1 MEAWIAQEYGGRMR
15 LVLVALG
22 LLLLQACAA
31 HRPPPDEPAGGP
43 PYTGLFLAETSKGG
57 ALVVDLLAGPGAL
70 AGLLPG
76 DRILSVGEEAVDA
89 AKLRETISASRP
101 GSVLPLTF
109 ERGGQTHKAE
119 VVVGDAGVWTPPA
132 RLPSRVPHVAP
143 SDRPRTWL
151 DEIEVRRSREVPALD
166 EVAARVDGML
176 REVAAEASGYNRL
189 PLARQVLADPGA
201 LVALEQQL
209 GIELANPAEVPTLLA
224 PLLCRL
230 LALECDARMAEA
242 AGEARTLQDFTAAIA
257 DANAKARRA
266 FSGIGRA
273 AMHEDVASLLRQ
285 VAAHRTLLDRP
296 KALAGIRAMR
306 YSERVDI
313 AALAAA
319 FHQLLLNA
327 LRAPREMEAKGT
339 VPSALRAMVEGEI
352 LAYAQ
357 VDGGYV
363 VVGGGGANRYRM
375 DRLYAVI
382 DLGGDDHYVWTE
394 ALPPETQSVVD
405 YAGNDRYEAR
415 IAGPGAGWLGVAVLL
430 DFAGADTYATTLGG
444 CGAGVY
450 GFGLLF
456 DADGN
461 DGYRCDAWSSGA
473 GIYGGGVLVDAGS
486 GADSFVS
493 QVLSQ
498 GVGGP
503 GGVGL
508 LVDGGGNDLYRAN
521 GPVPSA
527 YGTPAVHMAFSQG
540 VGFGIRPY
548 DHGGFGALL
557 DHGGSDRYEGGE
569 FSQGG
574 GYYHGV
580 GLLRD
585 ASGDDFYYGNRYAQ
599 GFGCHQAAGLL
610 ADLEGNDVYWAMT
623 AAAQGAAWDQSVGLL
638 YEGGGNDVYRA
649 EALSQGAAAQQA
661 RAWLYDADGDDDYR
675 SRAPSVQGAATDNG
689 YHYRDDDPVV
699 SLGVLF
705 DARGVDRYSSGLDNG
720 ATRVRHDPASPRGRG
735 NAGIAIDAQDDAE
748 ATAPDTN

>member
-1 MEAWIAQEYGGRMR
+1 MEPWIAREYGGRMR
-15 LVLVALG
+15 LALVVLG
-22 LLLLQACAA
+22 LLLLQACAT
-31 HRPPPDEPAGGP
+31 HRPPPVEPAGGP
-43 PYTGLFLAETSKGG
+43 PYTGLFLSQTSNGG
-57 ALVVDLLAGPGAL
+57 ALVVDLVAGPGAL

-76 DRILSVGEEAVDA
+76 DRILAVGNVSVDA
-89 AKLRETISASRP
+89 AQLRETISASRP

-109 ERGGQTHKAE
+109 ERGGQMHKADL
-119 VVVGDAGVWTPPA
+119 VVGDADLWTPPA
-132 RLPSRVPHVAP
+132 RLPSRLPHVAP

-151 DEIEVRRSREVPALD
+151 DEAEARRSLEAPELD
-166 EVAARVDGML
+166 EVAAGVDRML

-209 GIELANPAEVPTLLA
+209 GIELANPSEVPERLA
-224 PLLCRL
+224 PLMCQL
-230 LALECDARMAEA
+230 LALECKARIADA
-242 AGEARTLQDFTAAIA
+242 AGETRTLQEFTAVIA
-257 DANAKARRA
+257 DANASVRRA
-266 FSGIGRA
+266 FSGIDRA
-273 AMHEDVASLLRQ
+273 AMHEDVTSLLRQ

-306 YSERVDI
+306 YSERVDM

-319 FHQLLLNA
+319 FDQLVLNA
-327 LRAPREMEAKGT
+327 MHAPRAMDAQGA
-339 VPSALRAMVEGEI
+339 VPPALRTMVEGEI
-352 LAYAQ
+352 LAHAE

-363 VVGGGGANRYRM
+363 VVGGAGANRYRM

-382 DLGGDDHYVWTE
+382 DLGGNDHYLWTE
-394 ALPPETQSVVD
+394 APLETQSIAD
-405 YAGNDRYEAR
+405 YEGDDRYEAR
-415 IAGPGAGWLGVAVLL
+415 VAGPGAGWMGVAVLL
-430 DFAGADTYATTLGG
+430 DLAGADTYATALGG

-456 DADGN
+456 DAQGN
-461 DGYRCDAWSSGA
+461 DSYGCDAWSSGA
-473 GIYGGGVLVDAGS
+473 GIYGGGVLVDAGN
-486 GADSFVS
+486 GADGFVS

-508 LVDGGGNDLYRAN
+508 LLDGGGNDLYRAN

-527 YGTPAVHMAFSQG
+527 YGTPTVYMAFSQG

-557 DHGGSDRYEGGE
+557 DHGGNDRYEGGE

-580 GLLRD
+580 GMLRD

-610 ADLEGNDVYWAMT
+610 ADLEGNDAYWAMT
-623 AAAQGAAWDQSVGLL
+623 AAAQGSAWDQSVGLL

-649 EALSQGAAAQQA
+649 DTLAQGAAAQQA
-661 RAWLYDADGDDDYR
+661 RAWLFDADGDDDYR
-675 SRAPSVQGAATDNG
+675 SGVPSVQGAATDNG

-720 ATRVRHDPASPRGRG
+720 ATRVRHDPASPRGSG
-735 NAGIAIDAQDDAE
+735 NAGIAIDVAADPGPV
-748 ATAPDTN
+748 ATE